1 MKSIQDIAHVRYIN
15 LEHRTDRKEQVQN
28 ELRRIGW
35 LEKSK
40 RYNAVRLKDGRAGCT
55 VSHLRCLEEAREAK
69 LSHLVIVEDDIQFLN
84 PALFTE
90 QLDKF
95 LSSGVDW
102 DVILL
107 AGNNLPPYV
116 RVSDAA
122 VKVTQCQTTT
132 GYIVNE
138 RYYDQT
144 IQARIPNNFFQ
155 ATIRMLERSGD
166 DAKIHYA
173 GNVVDVPQPYLSQ
186 YHRIHPEL
194 PVDLP
199 VLQTKYCS
207 GRFYVLSADAVADL
221 LKKKHHIEKEFL
233 EDYAIGLHLDESYKR
248 TMKHLATNVF
258 FQDTE

>member
-1 MKSIQDIAHVRYIN
+1 MNLDMNPPNVVLLIMNCVRYKDKADAQKKTWLAGMTEVPYYHVR
-15 LEHRTDRKEQVQN
+15 
-28 ELRRIGW
+28 
-35 LEKSK
+35 
-40 RYNAVRLKDGRAGCT
+40 A
-55 VSHLRCLEEAREAK
+55 
-69 LSHLVIVEDDIQFLN
+69 N
-84 PALFTE
+84 PE
-90 QLDKF
+90 ME
-95 LSSGVDW
+95 
-102 DVILL
+102 
-107 AGNNLPPYV
+107 PPYQFDDTE
-116 RVSDAA
+116 RVLWVKTKDDYNSLPHKVISAYQA
-122 VKVTQCQTTT
+122 VA
-132 GYIVNE
+132 E
-138 RYYDQT
+138 RYAPTLKYVLKTDDDQT

>member
-1 MKSIQDIAHVRYIN
+1 MKSIQDITHVRYIN

-55 VSHLRCLEEAREAK
+55 LSHLRCLEEAREAK

-138 RYYDQT
+138 RYYDKL
-144 IQARIPNNFFQ
+144 IDNIYN
-155 ATIRMLERSGD
+155 G
-166 DAKIHYA
+166 
-173 GNVVDVPQPYLSQ
+173 
-186 YHRIHPEL
+186 
-194 PVDLP
+194 
-199 VLQTKYCS
+199 
-207 GRFYVLSADAVADL
+207 
-221 LKKKHHIEKEFL
+221 
-233 EDYAIGLHLDESYKR
+233 
-248 TMKHLATNVF
+248 MKHLLNEPTKHFHYAIDKYWFNLQRTDRWFLITPLSVVQREGFSDIEQKNTNYVRAF
-258 FQDTE
+258 IDLDKEELMRRAVTRRQQDS